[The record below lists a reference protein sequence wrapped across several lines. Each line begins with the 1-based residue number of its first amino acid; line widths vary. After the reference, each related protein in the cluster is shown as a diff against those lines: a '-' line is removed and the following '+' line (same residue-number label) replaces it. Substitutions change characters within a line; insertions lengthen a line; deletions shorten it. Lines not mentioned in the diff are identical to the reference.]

1 MEAPQMTLRY
11 FDYDAVL
18 LDRTYMAAVEVQ
30 QTFLLK
36 SLIYNV
42 MLSWL
47 RRQNSTP
54 TLIPP
59 ARQAIEFSLENTE

>member
-1 MEAPQMTLRY
+1 
-11 FDYDAVL
+11 
-18 LDRTYMAAVEVQ
+18 MAALEVQ

-36 SLIYNV
+36 SLIYKV

-59 ARQAIEFSLENTE
+59 ATQVIEFSLENTE